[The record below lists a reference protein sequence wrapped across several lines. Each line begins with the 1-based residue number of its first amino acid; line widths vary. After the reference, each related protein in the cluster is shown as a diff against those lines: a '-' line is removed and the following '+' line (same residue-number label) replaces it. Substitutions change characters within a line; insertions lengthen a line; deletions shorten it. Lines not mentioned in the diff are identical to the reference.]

1 MRHKPTHN
9 NHHTQFSRASH
20 EAMPNTARLREDRRL
35 IVPLD
40 IETHNELH
48 RNVAAVPT
56 IPHYMAGRALSLFR
70 DFGDAGHPLGNLE
83 NYMRS
88 IEEAKKHPRTSEL
101 ERRMADL
108 TIYACELQIPF
119 IKEGYVEVGVKY
131 HARHHT

>member
-1 MRHKPTHN
+1 MRYKPTHN

-40 IETHNELH
+40 IEIHDELH

-56 IPHYMAGRALSLFR
+56 IPHYIAGRALSLFR
-70 DFGDAGHPLGNLE
+70 EFGDAGHPLENLE

-108 TIYACELQIPF
+108 TIFAIDLQRPY
-119 IKEGYVEVGVKY
+119 IKAGYVDLSKVRKR
-131 HARHHT
+131 AA